1 MKKLLLS
8 ALLFAGATFATSA
21 QSNEVVVFE
30 EDFEW
35 IAPWLNPAVVD
46 NVGENDHETST
57 PRYESITNGDVYLR
71 NALWDKG
78 YWFYGIKKDGT
89 NETALGA
96 QSVYAAA
103 NYLKFG
109 KTSVQAY
116 MRFSGCEEIPA
127 DATAYIEF
135 DWCPQRQGTG
145 VFDPIRLEV
154 YIGAATKVLET
165 KDHNFENGHKL
176 EWIHEKAEFKGV
188 TINTDTQ
195 FHIRPVEEYWG
206 VAGAHRYYLD
216 NIKISYKKN
225 GTSGIDDITV
235 NEENAPV
242 EYYNLQGV
250 RVENPENGI
259 FIRRQGNNIT
269 KCVK

>member
-1 MKKLLLS
+1 MKQHLAPNLS
-8 ALLFAGATFATSA
+8 MQQLITLNSA
-21 QSNEVVVFE
+21 K
-30 EDFEW
+30 
-35 IAPWLNPAVVD
+35 PAYRHICASPVAK
-46 NVGENDHETST
+46 
-57 PRYESITNGDVYLR
+57 R
-71 NALWDKG
+71 
-78 YWFYGIKKDGT
+78 
-89 NETALGA
+89 
-96 QSVYAAA
+96 
-103 NYLKFG
+103 
-109 KTSVQAY
+109 
-116 MRFSGCEEIPA
+116 
-127 DATAYIEF
+127 
-135 DWCPQRQGTG
+135 CPQRQGTG

>member
-8 ALLFAGATFATSA
+8 AMLFAGATFATSA
-21 QSNEVVVFE
+21 QSNEVVVFS

-35 IAPWLNPAVVD
+35 IEPWLTPAVVD
-46 NVGENDHETST
+46 NVGDDDHSTST
-57 PRYESITNGDVYLR
+57 PRYESIANGDVYLR

-89 NETALGA
+89 SESTMGGV
-96 QSVYAAA
+96 SVYAAA

-109 KTSVQAY
+109 KTDVQTY

-135 DWCPQRQGTG
+135 DWCPQRQGSG
-145 VFDPIRLEV
+145 KFDPIRLEV
-154 YIGAATKVLET
+154 IIGADTKVLET
-165 KDHNFENGHKL
+165 NDHNFENGHKL

-195 FHIRPVEEYWG
+195 FHIRPVKEYWG

-216 NIKISYKKN
+216 NIKISYKKD
-225 GTSGIDDITV
+225 GMSGIDDITV